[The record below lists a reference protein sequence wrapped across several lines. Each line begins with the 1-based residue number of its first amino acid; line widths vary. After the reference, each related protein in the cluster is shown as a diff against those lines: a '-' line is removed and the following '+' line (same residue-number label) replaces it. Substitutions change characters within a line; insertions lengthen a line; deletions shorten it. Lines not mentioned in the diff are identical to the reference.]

1 MKSARRQAREL
12 VVQGLYE
19 WQLADSGRSA
29 ILDHLATQPHF
40 MRADR
45 GFLEQLLEGVM
56 TERESLDQ
64 RLSLLIDRPLTQVSP
79 VERAIL
85 WLASYELTHFPET
98 PFRVILNEAIDL
110 AKRFGGTDGHKYIN
124 GVLDRLVARER
135 PEERQRPVARQ
146 EIS

>member
-19 WQLADSGRSA
+19 WQLADTERAA
-29 ILDHLATQPHF
+29 IIDHLGTQPHF

-45 GFLEQLLEGVM
+45 EFLEQLLKGVM
-56 TERESLDQ
+56 TERTSLDQ
-64 RLSLLIDRPLTQVSP
+64 RLGALIDRPLTQVSP

-85 WLASYELTHFPET
+85 WLASYELAHFPET

-124 GVLDRLVARER
+124 GVLDRLVAQER
-135 PEERQRPVARQ
+135 PEERQHPVRQ
-146 EIS
+146 KTS